1 LIRFVFRLFLIIF
14 IVQSLISFAK
24 EPDVIYLQ
32 QTDIK
37 GIPPS
42 QKVSDDGFVK
52 SFYNKPIDVSIEI
65 NEYLRPEK
73 LLPVKLEDC
82 ICLAMEHN
90 LDIKSSKAREKQFM
104 WDYKNQKTKYYPDAS
119 YLFTFSNLNGAFLAG
134 GVIPVLVN
142 ETPFQSQF
150 WLDWVI
156 YDGGYRSNKK
166 KAAKNMYTSSQK
178 EVAFTKEEVLRNTA
192 ISYYRMLGYKLKIEI
207 LTRNIEEIDKQ
218 LEINKKL
225 DSTYNVHRSETAQE
239 GAKEKLLVAY
249 RAYRTEQANLAN
261 ILGIDVDTAIYP
273 TDTGLYKVTL
283 NNSNYTIDDLSSMAL
298 ISRQDVE
305 SIRLK
310 ITALKCE
317 QKTLTSEFLPN
328 IAAHGML
335 GNVGNHRLGI
345 YDSRWVGL
353 TVNYPFGK
361 GFGAGTYTD
370 YQRYNAML
378 EAARIELEN
387 KLRDIRQNI
396 ITSYYGIKISQDRI
410 NTSIEQ
416 IEKANETLYL
426 GLLRLQ
432 AGGLYGDVLRSQD
445 DKTNTRLNLVDSVV
459 DYNISQINMLFDTG
473 TMSVYNLLQ
482 RKEAVPIDDPIFQDK
497 GCE

>member
-1 LIRFVFRLFLIIF
+1 
-14 IVQSLISFAK
+14 
-24 EPDVIYLQ
+24 
-32 QTDIK
+32 
-37 GIPPS
+37 
-42 QKVSDDGFVK
+42 
-52 SFYNKPIDVSIEI
+52 
-65 NEYLRPEK
+65 
-73 LLPVKLEDC
+73 
-82 ICLAMEHN
+82 
-90 LDIKSSKAREKQFM
+90 
-104 WDYKNQKTKYYPDAS
+104 
-119 YLFTFSNLNGAFLAG
+119 
-134 GVIPVLVN
+134 
-142 ETPFQSQF
+142 
-150 WLDWVI
+150 
-156 YDGGYRSNKK
+156 
-166 KAAKNMYTSSQK
+166 
-178 EVAFTKEEVLRNTA
+178 
-192 ISYYRMLGYKLKIEI
+192 MLGYKLKIEI

>member
-1 LIRFVFRLFLIIF
+1 MIRFVFRIFLIVF

-37 GIPPS
+37 GIPQN

-52 SFYNKPIDVSIEI
+52 SFYNKPIDVGIEI

-73 LLPVKLEDC
+73 VLPVSLEDC

-90 LDIKSSKAREKQFM
+90 LDIKSSKAREKQFL

-119 YLFTFSNLNGAFLAG
+119 YLFTLSNLNGAFLAG

-142 ETPFQSQF
+142 ESPYQSQF
-150 WLDWVI
+150 WLDWVL

-178 EVAFTKEEVLRNTA
+178 EVAFTKEEVLRNTS

-207 LTRNIEEIDKQ
+207 LTRNIEEIEKQ

-225 DSTYNVHRSETAQE
+225 DASYNTNRSETALE
-239 GAKEKLLVAY
+239 GAKDKLFSAY

-261 ILGIDVDTAIYP
+261 ILGIDVDMAIYP
-273 TDTGLYKVTL
+273 IDTRLYKVSL
-283 NNSNYTIDDLSSMAL
+283 NNPNYTIEDLSSMAL
-298 ISRQDVE
+298 ISRQDIE
-305 SIRLK
+305 AIRLK
-310 ITALKCE
+310 IKALKCE
-317 QKTLTSEFLPN
+317 QKTLTSEYLPN
-328 IAAHGML
+328 IAAHGMI
-335 GNVGNHRLGI
+335 GNVGNHRLGT
-345 YDSRWVGL
+345 YESRWVGL
-353 TVNYPFGK
+353 TMNYPFGK

-370 YQRYNAML
+370 YQRYNAL
-378 EAARIELEN
+378 IETARIELEN

-416 IEKANETLYL
+416 VEKANKTLYL

-445 DKTNTRLNLVDSVV
+445 DKTNARINLVDSVV

-473 TMSVYNLLQ
+473 AMSVYNLLQ
-482 RKEAVPIDDPIFQDK
+482 SKEVVPIDDPIFYEK
-497 GCE
+497 IGE